1 MLLMW
6 VTHVDIHADNLFRSK
21 HSGLEYLC
29 YSRTIPF
36 ANYLGAII
44 SRFNSDMPEN
54 NTKLIQIGD
63 VDDIGFTTTYQ
74 LSSKYHQQ
82 CWHSCVNPNMES
94 RSFSE
99 WVSPWFFH
107 ILLQFSAHQM
117 TSFAIGCGYPPSLCL
132 SFSCLTHI
140 SPLVNVFHN

>member
-1 MLLMW
+1 MVIVVTDSHRIPASTKDMDIANKQLRTESTCTSSILFQQNTINLPYPCALLMW
-6 VTHVDIHADNLFRSK
+6 VTHADNLFRSK

-44 SRFNSDMPEN
+44 SRFNAAMPEN

-82 CWHSCVNPNMES
+82 C
-94 RSFSE
+94 
-99 WVSPWFFH
+99 
-107 ILLQFSAHQM
+107 
-117 TSFAIGCGYPPSLCL
+117 
-132 SFSCLTHI
+132 
-140 SPLVNVFHN
+140 